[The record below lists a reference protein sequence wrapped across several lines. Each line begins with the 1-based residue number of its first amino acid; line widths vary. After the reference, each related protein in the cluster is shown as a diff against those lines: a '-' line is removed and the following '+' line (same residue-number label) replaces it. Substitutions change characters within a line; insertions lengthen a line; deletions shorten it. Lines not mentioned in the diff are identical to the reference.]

1 MDGIEE
7 YMLTCVNKKIFGME
21 CLGCGIQRA
30 TALLFKGEFIEA
42 FKMYPAIYSLML
54 LLGVVVFN
62 LFIKFRHA
70 FKLKLA
76 LIYLN
81 VAIIVVSYIYKMAR
95 FL

>member
-1 MDGIEE
+1 
-7 YMLTCVNKKIFGME
+7 MLTCVNKKIFGME